1 MMCPTSL
8 EVSVAGPVE
17 LVLSLTVAQGGSSR
31 GKEKEEERNHVVV
44 ELRVYLVSHDRVPSI
59 SARHGA
65 HNTTNHSAVSHSRTI
80 FRTGPTSRDTGRRE
94 GGGETWSSDKLRLEH

>member
-31 GKEKEEERNHVVV
+31 EKEEEDVRNHVVV
-44 ELRVYLVSHDRVPSI
+44 
-59 SARHGA
+59 
-65 HNTTNHSAVSHSRTI
+65 
-80 FRTGPTSRDTGRRE
+80 
-94 GGGETWSSDKLRLEH
+94 